1 MYISSVPAVVLE
13 TITDT
18 KCTSKKNK
26 KNNKERGR
34 GGRKRESAVG
44 PLAALLQTGLRDNAV
59 SVVDFGWRQ
68 KQA

>member
-18 KCTSKKNK
+18 KCNCKTKRTIKR
-26 KNNKERGR
+26 EGEEA
-34 GGRKRESAVG
+34 GRESAVG